1 MTTSSSRAAA
11 PVTDYPLPLRA
22 GPQLFF
28 LLPLRAGPQ
37 PRLPFPTSNKDE
49 FVMSGVTPQ
58 AIKELRERT
67 QAGMSDC
74 KNALVEASGDLDKA
88 VEIIL
93 KKGLAKSAKRAS
105 AVATEGEVR
114 ATVSADKRQATM
126 VEVNIQTDFAARS
139 EGFQQFLADVMK
151 SCEAAKAG
159 DDITKAPL
167 NSSSSGAGKTVG
179 EVATELTAKIGEKVD
194 VRRWERLE
202 IPAGKQ
208 GLTAAYVHL
217 GGKIGVILAVETESD
232 AAAKHPEVIKFA
244 EDTAMQVAAMT
255 PLVLKRDEVG
265 ADQIAK
271 QKEIFEAQL
280 REDPKPK
287 PEAAWPKIIEGKLV
301 KWYSEIALTEQESVV
316 VPGQTISQL
325 ADAAGKAAGA
335 KVSLVKF
342 VRFER
347 GEGLAKKEDN
357 FAEEVAKMA
366 KGE

>member
-1 MTTSSSRAAA
+1 
-11 PVTDYPLPLRA
+11 
-22 GPQLFF
+22 
-28 LLPLRAGPQ
+28 
-37 PRLPFPTSNKDE
+37 
-49 FVMSGVTPQ
+49 
-58 AIKELRERT
+58 
-67 QAGMSDC
+67 MSDC
-74 KNALVEASGDLDKA
+74 KNALVEAAGDMDKA

-93 KKGLAKSAKRAS
+93 KKGLAKSATRAS

-114 ATVSADKRQATM
+114 AFVSADKRQATM

-139 EGFQQFLADVMK
+139 EGFQKFLADVVEVASK
-151 SCEAAKAG
+151 AKAG
-159 DDITKAPL
+159 DDLTKAPL
-167 NSSSSGAGKTVG
+167 AGKTVG

-202 IPAGKQ
+202 IAAGKQ

-217 GGKIGVILAVETESD
+217 GGKIGVILAIETESE
-232 AAAKHPEVIKFA
+232 AATKHAEVLKFA
-244 EDTAMQVAAMT
+244 DDTAMQIAAMN
-255 PLVLKRDEVG
+255 PLVLQRSDV
-265 ADQIAK
+265 AAAQIAK
-271 QKEIFEAQL
+271 QKEIYEAQL

-316 VPGQTISQL
+316 VPGQTIDQL

-335 KVSLVKF
+335 KIVLTKF

-347 GEGLAKKEDN
+347 GEGLEKKEDN

-366 KGE
+366 SQ